1 MIITIITI
9 NIALI
14 GEQGCRV
21 QEKPYRLTDSEAQPA
36 APSHEDPKGSM

>member
-1 MIITIITI
+1 MIFTTITI
-9 NIALI
+9 NVTLI

-36 APSHEDPKGSM
+36 ASSHEDPKGSM